1 MERRRPDVPRPGAS
15 LTLTGAMSRHAA
27 AMAARQARLGM
38 AADCRRQPAGRAS
51 SAGQT
56 ACWPWS
62 LTATIQVLSSGDS
75 AVSRVGV
82 MYGLSVL
89 VMVRLRA
96 PAYRSLDA
104 TKPFRRVGDP
114 VTSGDPCPLRVQ
126 LTHIMVLSLLFYGDQ
141 ERGLIF
147 IADRDKNVI

>member
-62 LTATIQVLSSGDS
+62 LTATIQVLSPLDLQYLGDT
-75 AVSRVGV
+75 VE
-82 MYGLSVL
+82 SV
-89 VMVRLRA
+89 
-96 PAYRSLDA
+96 AYRALWTIAAQQDAHDEFLD
-104 TKPFRRVGDP
+104 
-114 VTSGDPCPLRVQ
+114 SG
-126 LTHIMVLSLLFYGDQ
+126 
-141 ERGLIF
+141 
-147 IADRDKNVI
+147 